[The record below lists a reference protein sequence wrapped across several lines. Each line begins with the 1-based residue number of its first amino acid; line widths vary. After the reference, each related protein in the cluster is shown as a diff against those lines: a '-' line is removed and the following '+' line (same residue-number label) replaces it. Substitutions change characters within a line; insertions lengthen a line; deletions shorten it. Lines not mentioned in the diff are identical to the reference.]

1 VVITYFNY
9 LWDINGIS
17 AGSAIKAKEF
27 LRAMDRLGHKTY
39 LEWRVPQ
46 PTSQVGVSEK
56 VRKELKPALQKYLR
70 EPNRLLQNAKH
81 LWQEY
86 FILKRQKPEILF
98 SRLEFYNF
106 SGLWLS
112 QWLGLPFIV
121 EADCPP
127 TYEYRNYAE
136 PGELHLGNLST
147 RIELANLRGADA
159 VIVLSNI
166 LRDYYI
172 ERGIPAEKM
181 HVIPNGADPERFQV
195 LPKDTEIV
203 RRYDLSGK
211 IVIGWIGA
219 LFGWSGIENLIRM
232 AQHLLATRPDVSFLL
247 VGGGKSKEF
256 FEQHLHVN
264 GYANRVI
271 LPGTIPH
278 EEVPRYLSCM
288 DVVLAPYPKRDFW
301 YPSSMKLFEYMSAGK
316 AVVATRVGQVAE
328 IVQDGVNGC
337 LFDPEQGDELMQKV
351 QTLIDSAALRR
362 RLGEQAR
369 RDVEQTW
376 NWQSQAKKMIE
387 IFEDILKRR
396 RD

>member
-1 VVITYFNY
+1 MVITYFSY
-9 LWDINGIS
+9 LWDIDGIS

-27 LRAMDRLGHKTY
+27 LRAMDRLGHKTH

-46 PTSQVGVSEK
+46 PTSQAGVSGK
-56 VRKELKPALQKYLR
+56 VREGLKPALQKYLR
-70 EPNRLLQNAKH
+70 EPNRLLQNARH

-86 FILKRQKPEILF
+86 FILKKQKPDILF

-112 QWLGLPFIV
+112 KWLALPFVV

-136 PGELHLGNLST
+136 KGELHLGNLST

-172 ERGIPAEKM
+172 GCGIPAEKM
-181 HVIPNGADPERFQV
+181 HVIPNAADPERFQV
-195 LPKDTEIV
+195 LPKDAEIA
-203 RRYDLSGK
+203 RQHGLSDK
-211 IVIGWIGA
+211 IVVGWIGA

-247 VGGGKSKEF
+247 VGGGQSKEF
-256 FEQHLHVN
+256 FEQHLRTN
-264 GYANRVI
+264 GYADRVI
-271 LPGTIPH
+271 LPGMIPYH
-278 EEVPRYLSCM
+278 EVPRYLSCM
-288 DVVLAPYPKRDFW
+288 DIVLAPYPKRDFW
-301 YPSSMKLFEYMSAGK
+301 YPSSMKVFEYMSAGK
-316 AVVATRVGQVAE
+316 AVVATRVGQISE
-328 IVQDGVNGC
+328 IIQDGVNGC
-337 LFDPEQGDELMQKV
+337 LFDPEQSEELIQKV

-376 NWQSQAKKMIE
+376 NWRSQAKKMIE
-387 IFEDILKRR
+387 IFENILASRR
-396 RD
+396 N

>member
-1 VVITYFNY
+1 VVITYFSY
-9 LWDINGIS
+9 LWDIDGIS

-27 LRAMDRLGHKTY
+27 LRALESLGHKTY

-46 PTSQVGVSEK
+46 PTPHATVSGK
-56 VRKELKPALQKYLR
+56 VRAGLKPALQKYLR

-81 LWQEY
+81 LRQEY
-86 FILKRQKPEILF
+86 SILKRQRPDVLF

-106 SGLWLS
+106 SGLWLA
-112 QWLGLPFIV
+112 QWLDLPFVV

-127 TYEYRNYAE
+127 TYEYHNYAQ
-136 PGELHLGNLST
+136 PGELHLGNLAT
-147 RIELANLRGADA
+147 HIELANLRGADA

-172 ERGIPAEKM
+172 DKGIAPEKL
-181 HVIPNGADPERFQV
+181 HVIPNAADPEKFQV
-195 LPKDTEIV
+195 LPKDAEIV
-203 RRYDLSGK
+203 RRHDLKDK

-232 AQHLLATRPDVSFLL
+232 AQHFLKTRRDVSFLL

-256 FEQHLHVN
+256 FEQQLCGN
-264 GYANRVI
+264 GYADRVI

-278 EEVPRYLSCM
+278 HEVPRYLACM
-288 DVVLAPYPKRDFW
+288 DIVLAPYPKRDFW
-301 YPSSMKLFEYMSAGK
+301 YPSSMKIFEYMSAGK

-328 IVQDGVNGC
+328 IIQDGVNGC
-337 LFDPEQGDELMQKV
+337 LFDPEQGDELTQKIGALLES
-351 QTLIDSAALRR
+351 TALRR

-376 NWQSQAKKMIE
+376 NWRNQARKMVE
-387 IFEDILKRR
+387 IFTEIIARR
-396 RD
+396 K